1 MLTPLFGGSFTA
13 PVSPAPDLP
22 SRTTGDYQD
31 PIDDTNQSYRDLQ
44 DSLTADDE
52 MLLGSVPDP
61 IAAPAEMQPIN
72 YPTDPGAID
81 DMIGDAYENAS
92 GRCPPS
98 VDSDGGFHDRCVAAA
113 ASPNFEQKMNA
124 EVGLEVIK
132 GFNQL
137 AELWGGAAALGLG
150 ATALLGCALSVV
162 CAGALAASA
171 PEGAAF
177 TPWIYSAMLARGLGL
192 LGGAA
197 AGAAGRPGA
206 AGGVGSVTR
215 NALNPAEF
223 RQAQAIVDFR
233 GGRFDGAPRSSF
245 PGVDG
250 WLDGTPVSLKAY
262 SGQSPAGV
270 LRHASSAETSA
281 RNAGYAGVT
290 LYVDAPNLSA
300 SRLIDFATNGPLSQI
315 SRQGTIDQ
323 IYGNTRDGWILLP

>member
-1 MLTPLFGGSFTA
+1 M
-13 PVSPAPDLP
+13 
-22 SRTTGDYQD
+22 SRIET
-31 PIDDTNQSYRDLQ
+31 LL
-44 DSLTADDE
+44 DSLTAADE

-61 IAAPAEMQPIN
+61 IAAPSEMQPVN

-81 DMIGDAYENAS
+81 DMIGDAYKN
-92 GRCPPS
+92 GTGWCPPA

-113 ASPNFEQKMNA
+113 PLPNFEQKMDA
-124 EVGLEVIK
+124 EAGLEALK
-132 GFNQL
+132 GFGQV
-137 AELWGGAAALGLG
+137 AELMGGAATLGLG
-150 ATALLGCALSVV
+150 ATALLGCTLSVV
-162 CAGALAASA
+162 CAGMLAASA

-197 AGAAGRPGA
+197 AGVSGRLGA
-206 AGGVGSVTR
+206 AGGGSVTR

-262 SGQSPAGV
+262 AGQSPAGV

-290 LYVDAPNLSA
+290 LYVDAPNISA
-300 SRLIDFATNGPLSQI
+300 SRLIDFTSNGPLSQI

-323 IYGNTRDGWILLP
+323 IYVNTRDGWVLLP